1 MVKLVCI
8 VHVVRMHHVT
18 RHVLGKV
25 WMRAPVRGPSAS
37 LTSHLADGASHEMM
51 AVRLLGWMEG
61 PKGALVR
68 RRQISPNVVIATEF
82 LHMLRAL
89 LAACTAAPLFFCA
102 RALGGVPGAWLP
114 PLTTFNCVKLH

>member
-8 VHVVRMHHVT
+8 VVRMHHVT

-82 LHMLRAL
+82 LRMLRAL
-89 LAACTAAPLFFCA
+89 LAACAAALLFLARVCA
-102 RALGGVPGAWLP
+102 WRCAWCLAP
-114 PLTTFNCVKLH
+114 AVNHV

>member
-8 VHVVRMHHVT
+8 VVRMHHVT

-25 WMRAPVRGPSAS
+25 WIRAPVRGLSAS

-68 RRQISPNVVIATEF
+68 RCQISSNVVIATEF
-82 LHMLRAL
+82 LRMLRAL
-89 LAACTAAPLFFCA
+89 LAACAVAPLFLVRARAWRCA
-102 RALGGVPGAWLP
+102 RRLAPAINHV
-114 PLTTFNCVKLH
+114 